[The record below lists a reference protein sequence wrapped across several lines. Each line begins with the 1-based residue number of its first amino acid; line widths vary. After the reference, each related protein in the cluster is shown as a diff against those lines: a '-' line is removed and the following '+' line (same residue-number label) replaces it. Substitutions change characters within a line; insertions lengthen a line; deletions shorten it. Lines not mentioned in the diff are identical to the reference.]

1 MASFGVNVILQK
13 DCPCKKNDKYQVC
26 WRVPALT
33 SGDLRQGGGRH
44 EGRCPLND
52 CWHPI
57 SVWGREWRTP
67 ARDALSVFTI
77 TTKGKSRALTLLE
90 DNIFA
95 HSFRDSAE
103 IVTVWHNFWK
113 QDLCGVSPSTERK
126 RSPEIEVS
134 C

>member
-1 MASFGVNVILQK
+1 MCGVENGEHPHVTPSQYSLLLQ
-13 DCPCKKNDKYQVC
+13 
-26 WRVPALT
+26 
-33 SGDLRQGGGRH
+33 
-44 EGRCPLND
+44 
-52 CWHPI
+52 
-57 SVWGREWRTP
+57 
-67 ARDALSVFTI
+67 
-77 TTKGKSRALTLLE
+77 KGKSRALTLLE

-95 HSFRDSAE
+95 HSFRDPAE

>member
-1 MASFGVNVILQK
+1 M
-13 DCPCKKNDKYQVC
+13 
-26 WRVPALT
+26 
-33 SGDLRQGGGRH
+33 
-44 EGRCPLND
+44 
-52 CWHPI
+52 
-57 SVWGREWRTP
+57 WGREWRTP
-67 ARDALSVFTI
+67 ARDTLSVFTI

-95 HSFRDSAE
+95 HSFRQPAE
-103 IVTVWHNFWK
+103 IVTVWYNFWK